1 MNKLVKILVVIKL
14 HNDIY
19 KIIGNNIK
27 KYRINKGYN
36 IEDLSLMTGLDKEY
50 LQKTE
55 SVGVDGLITFDKLY
69 KLANSLDINMIDL
82 FKEKEE

>member
-1 MNKLVKILVVIKL
+1 M

-27 KYRINKGYN
+27 KYRINKGYK
-36 IEDLSLMTGLDKEY
+36 IEDLSLMTGLDKVY
-50 LQKTE
+50 LTKIE
-55 SVGVDGLITFDKLY
+55 LEGVDGLITFDKLY
-69 KLANSLDINMIDL
+69 KIANSLNINMIDI